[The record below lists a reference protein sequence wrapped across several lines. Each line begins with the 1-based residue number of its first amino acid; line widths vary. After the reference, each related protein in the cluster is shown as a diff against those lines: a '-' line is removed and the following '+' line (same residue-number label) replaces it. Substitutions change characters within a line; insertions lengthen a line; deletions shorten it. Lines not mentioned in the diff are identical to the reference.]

1 MKNDLIN
8 RILRHLADNPRLNR
22 ATNWAAVVPVV
33 IAAALNGSAD
43 WALILSCCDDLA
55 ARREVFRVGGL
66 VVSAVA
72 LWGCGK
78 MRFLQSWL
86 PATEEKKQQ

>member
-22 ATNWAAVVPVV
+22 ATNWLAVVPVV
-33 IAAALNGSAD
+33 IAAALNGGAD

-55 ARREVFRVGGL
+55 ARREVFRVAGL

-86 PATEEKKQQ
+86 PEKKEMQQ